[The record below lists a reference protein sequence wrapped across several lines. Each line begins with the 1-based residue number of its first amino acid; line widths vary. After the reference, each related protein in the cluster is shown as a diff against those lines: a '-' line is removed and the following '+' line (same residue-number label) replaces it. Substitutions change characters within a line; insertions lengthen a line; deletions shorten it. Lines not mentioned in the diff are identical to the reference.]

1 MFSIFPVKT
10 FVSTSE
16 TIKKSN
22 QITKYKKY
30 LFYKKKRPESGQ
42 SLPKLTQKNRN
53 STVAGI
59 KYPRTMKSFH
69 AHD

>member
-1 MFSIFPVKT
+1 MYANE
-10 FVSTSE
+10 VSGLGADTSE
-16 TIKKSN
+16 TWHRLENSN
-22 QITKYKKY
+22 KKY